1 MEYPLYKP
9 DDYET
14 KLVIIYTLKKLKK
27 RANYQ
32 AISQVVSSAVDVQ
45 YFEMQEYLQALVE
58 MGSVLEKNEDEET
71 FYSLTGLGEE
81 SCEFFSNRIPNSV
94 RDKIEAAALLINND
108 TSDINRIYADY
119 LPINE
124 NEYRIECGI
133 MENKLKLID
142 FQMYAGPKE
151 RAKEMCAFFKEHPDE
166 FYMHIVKFFED
177 RHDSDEN

>member
-14 KLVIIYTLKKLKK
+14 KLVIIYTLKRLKK

-32 AISQVVSSAVDVQ
+32 AISQVVSSSVDVQ
-45 YFEMQEYLQALVE
+45 YFEMQEYLQALIE
-58 MGSVLEKNEDEET
+58 MGSVEEKAEEEET
-71 FYSLTGLGEE
+71 FYSLTQLGEE
-81 SCEFFSNRIPNSV
+81 SCEFFSNRIPPSV
-94 RDKIEAAALLINND
+94 RDKIETAAYLINND

-133 MENKLKLID
+133 MENKLKLVD

-151 RAKEMCAFFKEHPDE
+151 HAKEMCAFFKEHPDE
-166 FYMHIVKFFED
+166 FYMHIVRFFENTE
-177 RHDSDEN
+177 DSDKN